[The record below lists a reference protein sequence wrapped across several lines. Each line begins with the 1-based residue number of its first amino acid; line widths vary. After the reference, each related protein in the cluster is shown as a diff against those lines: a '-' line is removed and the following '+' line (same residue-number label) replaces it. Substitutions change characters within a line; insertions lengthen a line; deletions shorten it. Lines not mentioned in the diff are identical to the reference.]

1 MCRSCWKGPLRSTAT
16 TPWCRSHCRWWRP
29 CAPASTR
36 PRDKWRSWRF
46 WRNGSLTSRAGRWAS
61 SKLCTLCLNGLIL
74 SNTFDLNGRIDLAL
88 RRRTRVAGFLL
99 PLTRGRVSPPPRQS
113 SKSWLIESHL
123 ALCQRF
129 NKNSVWRDFCSLL
142 SFLVHWEQWLEFTI
156 GEFFL
161 PGRFCC
167 LMLKPSCFRVT
178 GQIVI
183 RWTRSSW
190 STGFF
195 PLDLLSLDA
204 LIRGQWRLAVV
215 WKEKTLVVIV
225 RKEAGMLM

>member
-1 MCRSCWKGPLRSTAT
+1 MLRSCWKGPLRSTAT
-16 TPWCRSHCRWWRP
+16 TPWCRSLCRWWRP

-46 WRNGSLTSRAGRWAS
+46 WRNGSLISRAGRWAS
-61 SKLCTLCLNGLIL
+61 TELCTLCLNGLIL

-88 RRRTRVAGFLL
+88 RRHTRVAGFLL
-99 PLTRGRVSPPPRQS
+99 PLTRGRVFPSRQS

-129 NKNSVWRDFCSLL
+129 NKNSVCRDFCSLL
-142 SFLVHWEQWLEFTI
+142 SFLVLWEQWLEFTK
-156 GEFFL
+156 GEFSL
-161 PGRFCC
+161 PGRVCC

-183 RWTRSSW
+183 RWTCNSW
-190 STGFF
+190 SAGFF
-195 PLDLLSLDA
+195 PLDFAFLGCLNKGPVKTR
-204 LIRGQWRLAVV
+204 RG
-215 WKEKTLVVIV
+215 WKEKTVVVIV